1 MVITEGSKIL
11 KQILY
16 NNKINKMVFYR
27 GGILSRSTL
36 QVTMFRSKIKQNFT
50 NYQLGTD
57 EDNTVTK

>member
-1 MVITEGSKIL
+1 
-11 KQILY
+11 
-16 NNKINKMVFYR
+16 MVFYR